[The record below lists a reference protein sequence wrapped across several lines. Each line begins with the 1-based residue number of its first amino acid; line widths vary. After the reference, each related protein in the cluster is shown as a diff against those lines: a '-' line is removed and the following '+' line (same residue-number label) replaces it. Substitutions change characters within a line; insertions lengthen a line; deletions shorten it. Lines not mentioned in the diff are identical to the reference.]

1 LDLPEGVGLLT
12 EEANKFIAIGKIVN
26 TQGNRGEV
34 RVIPLTDFPERFA
47 DTERVYLQ
55 QGGRFEIRL
64 VEKTY
69 QHKKFIIVKFAG
81 VNDMNAGEALK
92 GALVMIPREELMP
105 LPEDTFY
112 IFDIVGLEVV
122 TTEGRSLGHVKEV
135 LQTGA
140 NDVYVVEGNTRRPLL
155 IPALKKVVLR
165 VDTAEKRMTVE
176 LPEGLEETQ

>member
-1 LDLPEGVGLLT
+1 MLA

-47 DTERVYLQ
+47 GTERVYLQ
-55 QGGRFEIRL
+55 QNGRFETRL

-69 QHKKFIIVKFAG
+69 QHKKFIIVKLAG
-81 VNDMNAGEALK
+81 VDDMNAGEALK

-122 TTEGRSLGHVKEV
+122 TTEGRFLGHVKEV

-140 NDVYVVEGNTRRPLL
+140 NDVYVVERNARRPLL
-155 IPALKKVVLR
+155 IPALKKVVHR
-165 VDTAEKRMTVE
+165 VDTVEKMMIVE
-176 LPEGLEETQ
+176 LPEGLEEIQ